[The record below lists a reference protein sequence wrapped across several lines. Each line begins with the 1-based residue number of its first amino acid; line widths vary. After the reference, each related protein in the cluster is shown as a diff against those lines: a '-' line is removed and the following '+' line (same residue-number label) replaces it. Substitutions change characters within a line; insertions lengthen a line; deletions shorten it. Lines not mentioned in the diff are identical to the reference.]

1 MATAIV
7 VISLHV
13 LVVAF
18 LQLAAIASEPLPPF
32 NLQCEKNL
40 VGLPSKQSLFVTDNP
55 TPRLSWTVA
64 HSGRCVQQ
72 KAFRVRVGRDWTLN
86 NILWDSGTVPS
97 QENSVKYVGPPLESG
112 ARYYWKVRWWDHE
125 WKSAESEE
133 TGHFMMG
140 ILDPKLWESSK
151 WIAAPNNIT
160 NAPLF
165 YQTFAVGPGNH
176 VTQATLFI
184 SGLGFFKV
192 SMNGQDLNSRSDPP
206 IALTPGWT
214 NYEVRVPYVAY
225 SVTEEVQLADQSL
238 IEVILGIGW
247 RNTSGDAYDPMDP
260 PPPVPDGVAR
270 VLRVILNVT
279 YSNRSSALFASNED
293 WNCISS
299 NYTYDSIYNGEIY
312 NASMKQD
319 PSTSMKAI
327 VTDGPYGQMYLP
339 TIPPIVEIGTE
350 MAVDIY
356 PLKSD
361 LDKQIVDFGNNCAGV
376 CRLNVKDLPKL
387 ATVQINHAEVKTHPP
402 YGPTDGSLYYANL
415 NNARATDIYTSDGV
429 AETYQPSFTYHGF
442 RYAQVSG
449 YPRTLTTADITK
461 VIIHSNLK
469 PNGKLN
475 TSNPF
480 LNSIQD
486 AVLRGQLS
494 NLMSVPTDCD
504 QRDER
509 LGWMGDAGL
518 SSDSMALNFHM
529 EAFYPHYLQLIED
542 EQVNGAVP
550 DIVPY
555 VRNGKRPGDP
565 TWGAALPQIIWVL
578 YKYYGDLDTAAKFYP
593 ALQSY
598 IQSWLSNISTSGIGN
613 IFYEYGDWVPPP
625 PYPKVNSSFTSAFSL
640 LTNIKQAQEIA
651 TALGHSMD
659 ADLYQAAFTQQ
670 SESFNKAFF
679 NTSTGMYL
687 DGLQITYVL
696 PLALGIVPSD
706 KKDSVVKS
714 FLNQLTG
721 PDNTHIT
728 AGIVG
733 TKFLLPVLSQLDQ
746 HDLALEVVKQ
756 EDYPSWGFML
766 NNPFEPAT
774 AIWELWN
781 SFNGSSGMDSR
792 NHHMFSSV
800 SGWMMTHMVGLSM
813 PEGSYGFN
821 EIHFHPARTL
831 DLSHASVSLENP
843 KPISM
848 SWQRNGGIQC
858 AKSPEDR
865 SSINPGLPKHNGLE
879 VSCGKEG
886 TIVDILFASFG
897 NPTGH
902 CGYHRRGGCHVEES
916 VTVVEKLCL
925 GKNKCQVPTDADF
938 WGDPCP
944 GVTKW
949 LSVAVQCQTEGTD
962 KPDYKFSSIQVD
974 VNIPVG
980 SKGAVF
986 LPAYGKRQLKVWE
999 GDELMWGEGRMVG
1012 AVEGVLSA
1020 QWTPHSDALKVDLGS
1035 GSYSFMMRGEAP
1047 ERKCLD
1053 SKKGGTLWLHCN
1065 STQVIGSVGW
1075 ASYGSPEAERGCFS
1089 HTQGECHAGSSKR
1102 VVEMACV
1109 GQQQCKIPVND
1120 EVFGRLHCRNAKG
1133 EKRLIVE
1140 YTCKEHSKKQ

>member
-1 MATAIV
+1 MATALA

-13 LVVAF
+13 LVLV
-18 LQLAAIASEPLPPF
+18 QLATSEPLPPF

-40 VGLPSKQSLFVTDNP
+40 VGLSSEQSLFVTDNP
-55 TPRLSWTVA
+55 SPRLSWTVA
-64 HSGRCVQQ
+64 HSGRRVQQ
-72 KAFRVRVGRDWTLN
+72 KAFRVRVGRDRKLSH
-86 NILWDSGTVPS
+86 ILWDSGTISS

-112 ARYYWKVRWWDHE
+112 ALYYWKVRWWDHE

-140 ILDPKLWESSK
+140 ILDPKLWENSK
-151 WIAAPNNIT
+151 WIAPPYNVT
-160 NAPLF
+160 NAPVF
-165 YQTFAVGPGNH
+165 YQTLAVGPGKDI
-176 VTQATLFI
+176 TQATLFI

-192 SMNGQDLNSRSDPP
+192 SVNRQDLNSRSDPP
-206 IALTPGWT
+206 IALTPGWS
-214 NYEVRVPYVAY
+214 NYEVRVPYVTY
-225 SVTEEVQLADQSL
+225 SVTEEVQQADQAL

-247 RNTSGDAYDPMDP
+247 RNTSYAAYPPRDP
-260 PPPVPDGVAR
+260 PPPTPDSFSR

-279 YSNRSSALFASNED
+279 YSNGSSALFVSDED

-299 NYTYDSIYNGEIY
+299 IYTYDSIYNGEIY
-312 NASMKQD
+312 NAPMQQD
-319 PSTSMKAI
+319 LSTSMKAI
-327 VTDGPYGQMYLP
+327 VTDGPYGKMYLP
-339 TIPPIVEIGTE
+339 AIPPIVEIGTE
-350 MAVDIY
+350 TAIDIY
-356 PLKSD
+356 RLRSD
-361 LDKQIVDFGNNCAGV
+361 PDKQIVDFGNNCAGV
-376 CRLNVKDLPKL
+376 CRLNVKDLPNF
-387 ATVQINHAEVKTHPP
+387 ATVQIKHAEVTTHPP
-402 YGPTDGSLYYANL
+402 YGSTDGSLYYANL
-415 NNARATDIYTSDGV
+415 NNARAIDIYTSDGV
-429 AETYQPSFTYHGF
+429 AETYQPTFTYHGF
-442 RYAQVSG
+442 RYAEVSG

-475 TSNPF
+475 TSNPL

-486 AVLRGQLS
+486 AVVRGQLS

-518 SSDSMALNFHM
+518 SSDSTALNFHM

-542 EQVNGAVP
+542 EQVNGAIP

-565 TWGAALPQIIWVL
+565 TWSAAFPQIIWVL

-593 ALQSY
+593 ALQTY
-598 IQSWLSNISTSGIGN
+598 IQSWLSNISNSGIGH

-625 PYPKVNSSFTSAFSL
+625 QYPKVNSSFTSAFSL

-670 SESFNKAFF
+670 SKSFNKAFF

-687 DGLQITYVL
+687 NGLQITYVL
-696 PLALGIVPSD
+696 PLALDIVPSD
-706 KKDSVVKS
+706 MKDSVIHS
-714 FLNQLTG
+714 FLNHLTG
-721 PDNTHIT
+721 SDNTHIT

-733 TKFLLPVLSQLDQ
+733 TKYLLPVLSQLNQ
-746 HDLALEVVKQ
+746 TNLAMEIVEQV
-756 EDYPSWGFML
+756 DYPSWGFML
-766 NNPFEPAT
+766 MNPFEPAT
-774 AIWELWN
+774 TIWELWN

-800 SGWMMTHMVGLSM
+800 SGWMMMDMVGLSM

-886 TIVDILFASFG
+886 TIVQILFASFG

-902 CGYHRRGGCHVEES
+902 CGYHKRGDCHVEES
-916 VTVVEKLCL
+916 ITVVEKLCL

-944 GVTKW
+944 GMTKW

-962 KPDYKFSSIQVD
+962 KPDYKFSSIQAD
-974 VNIPVG
+974 VSVPVG
-980 SKGAVF
+980 SKGTVF

-999 GDELMWGEGRMVG
+999 SDELMWGEGRMVG

-1020 QWTPHSDALKVDLGS
+1020 QWIPHSDALKVDLAS
-1035 GSYSFMMRGEAP
+1035 GSYSFMMRGEAS

-1053 SKKGGTLWLHCN
+1053 SKKEGGALWLHCN
-1065 STQVIGSVGW
+1065 STQVINSVSW

-1089 HTQGECHAGSSKR
+1089 HARGECHAGSSKR
-1102 VVEMACV
+1102 AVEMACV
-1109 GQQQCKIPVND
+1109 GKQHCKISVND
-1120 EVFGRLHCRNAKG
+1120 RVFGRLHCRHAKG

-1140 YTCKEHSKKQ
+1140 YTCKEHFKKQ

>member
-1 MATAIV
+1 MATALA

-13 LVVAF
+13 LVLVF
-18 LQLAAIASEPLPPF
+18 VQLATSEPLPPF
-32 NLQCEKNL
+32 NLLCEKNL
-40 VGLPSKQSLFVTDNP
+40 VGLSSEQSLFVTDNP
-55 TPRLSWTVA
+55 SPRLSWTVA
-64 HSGRCVQQ
+64 HSGRRVQQ
-72 KAFRVRVGRDWTLN
+72 KAFRVRVGRDRKLSH
-86 NILWDSGTVPS
+86 ILWDSGTISS

-112 ARYYWKVRWWDHE
+112 ALYYWKVRWWDHE

-140 ILDPKLWESSK
+140 ILDPKLWENSK
-151 WIAAPNNIT
+151 WIAPPYNVT
-160 NAPLF
+160 NAPVF
-165 YQTFAVGPGNH
+165 YQTLAVGPGKDI
-176 VTQATLFI
+176 TQATLFI

-192 SMNGQDLNSRSDPP
+192 SVNGQDLNSRSDPP

-214 NYEVRVPYVAY
+214 NYEVRVPYVTY
-225 SVTEEVQLADQSL
+225 SVTEEVQQADQTV

-247 RNTSGDAYDPMDP
+247 RNTSAYARHDSP
-260 PPPVPDGVAR
+260 PPTPDNFSR
-270 VLRVILNVT
+270 VLRLILNVT
-279 YSNRSSALFASNED
+279 YSNGSSALFVSDED

-299 NYTYDSIYNGEIY
+299 IYTYDSIYNGEIY
-312 NASMKQD
+312 NAPMQQD
-319 PSTSMKAI
+319 LSTSMKAT
-327 VTDGPYGQMYLP
+327 VTDGPYGKMYLP
-339 TIPPIVEIGTE
+339 AIPPIVEIGTE
-350 MAVDIY
+350 TAIDIY
-356 PLKSD
+356 RLRSD
-361 LDKQIVDFGNNCAGV
+361 PDKQIVDFGNNCAGV
-376 CRLNVKDLPKL
+376 CRLNVKDLPNL
-387 ATVQINHAEVKTHPP
+387 ATVQIKHAEVTTHPP
-402 YGPTDGSLYYANL
+402 YGPTDGSLYYDNL
-415 NNARATDIYTSDGV
+415 RSALQTDIYTSDGV
-429 AETYQPSFTYHGF
+429 AETYQPTFTYHGF
-442 RYAQVSG
+442 RYAEVSG

-475 TSNPF
+475 TSNPL

-486 AVLRGQLS
+486 AVVRGQLS

-529 EAFYPHYLQLIED
+529 EAFHPHYLQLIED
-542 EQVNGAVP
+542 EQVNGSLPDVVP
-550 DIVPY
+550 FCRY
-555 VRNGKRPGDP
+555 GNRPADP
-565 TWGAALPQIIWVL
+565 SWGAAFPQIIWVL

-593 ALQSY
+593 ALQKY
-598 IQSWLSNISTSGIGN
+598 IEFMLAKISTSGIGN
-613 IFYEYGDWVPPP
+613 IYCYYGDWVPPP
-625 PYPKVNSSFTSAFSL
+625 QYPKVDSSFTSAFSL

-651 TALGHSMD
+651 TALGHSID
-659 ADLYQAAFTQQ
+659 ADLYQATFTQQ
-670 SESFNKAFF
+670 SKSFNKAFF

-687 DGLQITYVL
+687 HGLQITYVL
-696 PLALGIVPSD
+696 PLALDIVPSD
-706 KKDSVVKS
+706 MKDSVINS
-714 FLNQLTG
+714 FLNHLTG
-721 PDNTHIT
+721 SDNTHIT

-733 TKFLLPVLSQLDQ
+733 TKYLLPVLSQLNQ
-746 HDLALEVVKQ
+746 TNLAMEIVEQV
-756 EDYPSWGFML
+756 DYPSWGFML
-766 NNPFEPAT
+766 MNPFEPAT
-774 AIWELWN
+774 TIWELWN

-800 SGWMMTHMVGLSM
+800 SGWMMMDMVGLSM

-886 TIVDILFASFG
+886 TIVQILFASFG

-902 CGYHRRGGCHVEES
+902 CGYHKRGGCHVEES
-916 VTVVEKLCL
+916 ITVVEKLCL

-944 GVTKW
+944 GMTKW

-962 KPDYKFSSIQVD
+962 KPDYKFSSIQAD
-974 VNIPVG
+974 VSVPVG
-980 SKGAVF
+980 SKGTVF

-999 GDELMWGEGRMVG
+999 SDELMWGEGRMVG

-1020 QWTPHSDALKVDLGS
+1020 QWIPRSDALKVDLAS
-1035 GSYSFMMRGEAP
+1035 GSYSFMMCGEAS

-1053 SKKGGTLWLHCN
+1053 SKKEGGALWLHCN
-1065 STQVIGSVGW
+1065 STQVINSVSW

-1089 HTQGECHAGSSKR
+1089 HARGECHAGSSKR
-1102 VVEMACV
+1102 AVEMACV
-1109 GQQQCKIPVND
+1109 GKQHCKISVND
-1120 EVFGRLHCRNAKG
+1120 RVFGRLHCRHAKG
-1133 EKRLIVE
+1133 KNRLIVE
-1140 YTCKEHSKKQ
+1140 YTCN